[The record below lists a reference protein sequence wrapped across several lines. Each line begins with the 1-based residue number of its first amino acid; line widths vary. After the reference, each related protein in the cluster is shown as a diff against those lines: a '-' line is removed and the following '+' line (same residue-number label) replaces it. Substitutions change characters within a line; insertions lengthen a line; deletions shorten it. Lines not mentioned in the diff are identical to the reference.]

1 MGVVEEMRANFPV
14 LSHVDFP
21 YYRSGRMQATKDLMP
36 IVDKDKHYPHHVW
49 IQGAVGLPWAASC

>member
-1 MGVVEEMRANFPV
+1 MRENFPI

-21 YYRSGRMQATKDLMP
+21 YYRSGRMQVTKDLMP